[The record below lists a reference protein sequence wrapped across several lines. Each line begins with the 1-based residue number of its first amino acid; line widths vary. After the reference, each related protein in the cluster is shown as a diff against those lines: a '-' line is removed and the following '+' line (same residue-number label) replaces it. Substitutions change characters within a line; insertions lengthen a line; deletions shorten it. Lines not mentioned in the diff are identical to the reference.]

1 MQRARDRLKAWR
13 DSKKLNQTQAAE
25 LLDVW
30 QGTWAAWESGLK
42 RPSIEMLVR
51 IEELTK
57 GSRFRVRPED
67 WVETDDEREARI
79 ARRAG

>member
-13 DSKKLNQTQAAE
+13 ESKNLTQTDAAARIGIT
-25 LLDVW
+25 
-30 QGTWAAWESGLK
+30 QGSWAAWESGLK
-42 RPSIEMLVR
+42 RPSIEMLVQ

-57 GSRFRVRPED
+57 GSRFRVRTED